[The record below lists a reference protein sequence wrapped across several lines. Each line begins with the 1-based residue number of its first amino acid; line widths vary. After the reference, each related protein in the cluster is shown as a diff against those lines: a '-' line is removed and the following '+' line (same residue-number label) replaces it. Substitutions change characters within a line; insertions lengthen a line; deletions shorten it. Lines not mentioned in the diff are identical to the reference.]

1 MKRAFGLMQAIM
13 IILIVS
19 GIALLTLKYASIQ
32 SKHYSDSYLKEQA
45 ELFLLSATEAAL
57 LAISGYDRQEHNSC
71 LRTVIVNSPDGRFEA
86 NITIEKYFLYN
97 GQDYNGSDWINWPNT
112 SECRDL
118 NVSIGRKESHG
129 MILIQAVVE
138 SNSTKL
144 ERHPIRIVRRSIQ
157 WP

>member
-19 GIALLTLKYASIQ
+19 GVALLTLKYASIQ

-57 LAISGYDRQEHNSC
+57 LAISGFDRQENNNC
-71 LRTVIVNSPDGRFEA
+71 LKTINVISPNGKFEA
-86 NITIEKYFLYN
+86 NIRIEKYFLYN
-97 GQDYNGSDWINWPNT
+97 GEDSEGKPWPSSC
-112 SECRDL
+112 SEK
-118 NVSIGRKESHG
+118 VESIGRKHSHG

-138 SNSTKL
+138 SNPTKL
-144 ERHPIRIVRRSIQ
+144 KDHPIRIIRRSIQ